1 MTKTLRIA
9 LSGPDRTGL
18 VAAVAGRLFDLG
30 ADLADTSFA
39 TLGQAAEFT
48 LVCDMPEGVTAD
60 EVSRHLADLPEL
72 EGAEVWVGPFTLPED
87 GDPERPI
94 THRVIVSGGDRP
106 GLLARLA
113 EVFGEYG
120 ALIVRL
126 DSHRLREARSLRYAI
141 RFEVSL
147 PEDAEM
153 KCLATIKNTA
163 EEMGLSFAF
172 ERL

>member
-1 MTKTLRIA
+1 MTQTYRIA

-39 TLGQAAEFT
+39 TLGQAAEFAI
-48 LVCDMPEGVTAD
+48 VCDLPDGVTTA
-60 EVSRHLADLPEL
+60 EVREALVSLPEL
-72 EGAEVWVGPFTLPED
+72 AGAEIWVGPFRLPEEA
-87 GDPERPI
+87 DPERPV

-120 ALIVRL
+120 GLIVRL
-126 DSHRLREARSLRYAI
+126 DSHRLREARGLRYAI
-141 RFEVSL
+141 RFEVNL
-147 PEDAEM
+147 PSAVEGS
-153 KCLATIKNTA
+153 CLATIKNTA
-163 EEMGLSFAF
+163 EDMGLSVAAD
-172 ERL
+172 RV